1 MTNHIKNI
9 VMPNQVIRTKSAYKP
24 WKEMPD
30 AEIWDSFKSGNS
42 EALEYIYRTYAK
54 DLFNFGMKIKA
65 NSSLVEDAI
74 QELFVELWSSRRNLA
89 NTQKIRFYLL
99 KALKRKIYYHLNRER
114 KLYAEKSAEEISA
127 VQVTLPFESRLID
140 EQSINE
146 RKAYLL
152 HCVSQLPQRQKEV
165 LQLLFFEDLSYEEV
179 AEIMNIRV
187 KSVYILACRTLSS
200 LRKEMKQRSTQFF
213 VHWSIFLYA
222 FIKLYQW
229 LTSIAA

>member
-1 MTNHIKNI
+1 MLNR
-9 VMPNQVIRTKSAYKP
+9 VVQTKSECKSWEAV
-24 WKEMPD
+24 PD
-30 AEIWDSFKSGNS
+30 AEIWDSFKSGSS

-99 KALKRKIYYHLNRER
+99 KALKRKIYYQLNREC
-114 KLYAEKSAEEISA
+114 KLYAEKSAEEVSA

-140 EQSINE
+140 EQTLNE
-146 RKAYLL
+146 KKAHLL
-152 HCVSQLPQRQKEV
+152 HCVNQLPQRQKEV
-165 LQLLFFEDLSYEEV
+165 LQLLFFENLSYEEV

-187 KSVYILACRTLSS
+187 KSVYMLACRTLSS

-222 FIKLYQW
+222 FIKLHQW
-229 LTSIAA
+229 LISIAA